1 MKADVIA
8 PDFSIDAFRT
18 RVAVAERQG
27 DQRETGDFL
36 YNLDIE
42 PFIRANATREAAVL
56 IAVTERDGIAHMV
69 LTKRTDT
76 LRTHSG
82 QIAFPGGRID
92 EADASPVA
100 AALRECEEETGIAP
114 RHVDV
119 IGQMPTYLSGSG
131 FRIAPVLAVLNP
143 GFTITPNP
151 DEVDR
156 VFDVPLSFVMDS
168 RNHQMG
174 TRRWKDRDHHLWEI
188 PYKDRYIWGVTAGII
203 RVLYERLY
211 A

>member
-1 MKADVIA
+1 MVSARLHTLLNTSSNILSAEVI
-8 PDFSIDAFRT
+8 
-18 RVAVAERQG
+18 QK
-27 DQRETGDFL
+27 
-36 YNLDIE
+36 
-42 PFIRANATREAAVL
+42 
-56 IAVTERDGIAHMV
+56 V
-69 LTKRTDT
+69 LTIPRDELIPALVSAGVEELERFEAKECDT
-76 LRTHSG
+76 YIAMHSFIFLAHLKAG
-82 QIAFPGGRID
+82 I
-92 EADASPVA
+92 DASPAA

-119 IGQMPTYLSGSG
+119 FGQMPAYLSGSG
-131 FRIAPVLAVLNP
+131 FRIVPVLAVLNP